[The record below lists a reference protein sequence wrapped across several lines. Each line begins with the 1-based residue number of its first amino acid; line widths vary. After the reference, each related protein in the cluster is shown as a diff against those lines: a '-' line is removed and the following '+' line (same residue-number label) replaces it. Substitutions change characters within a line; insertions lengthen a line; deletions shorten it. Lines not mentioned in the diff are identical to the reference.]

1 MSYLKDLD
9 YSVVQQC
16 MHCGMCLPTCPTYME
31 TKLERNSP
39 RGRISLMRAI
49 ADGQLEA
56 KKAFADEM
64 YFCLGC
70 LACETACP
78 AGVDYT
84 QLFEMA
90 RAEAE
95 RSPAE
100 QTPLRKLTRWL
111 LLDVLF
117 GQQWRLRLVG
127 RLLWLYQTMGL
138 QAAVRGS
145 GILRLLPASWR
156 ALEAK
161 TPTIKRH
168 FSPDLIAPLE
178 TPRDK
183 TPVRHRVGLLTGCV
197 QDLIYSD
204 VNRDTADVL
213 RANGCEVVT
222 PPSQGCC
229 GSLHA
234 HNGEYEMAKDYAR
247 RLLDHFDL
255 DRLDA
260 IITNAAGCGSHLKHF
275 DRLLKD
281 DPKYAARAAQW
292 SEKVRD
298 ISEWLVEID
307 FRAPA
312 KAGTEARVTYHDA
325 CHLCHGQKITV
336 QPRDVLAK
344 IPGLDVKP
352 LPESMW
358 CCGSAGIYNLIQPE
372 MADKLLQRKLDHIA
386 STGATVVAT
395 GNPGCLLQIQ
405 NGLAARGTKVAVVHP
420 VSLLA
425 KAYRAG

>member
-31 TKLERNSP
+31 TKMERNSP

-100 QTPLRKLTRWL
+100 QTPLRKFTRWL

-117 GQQWRLRLVG
+117 GQQWRLRFVG
-127 RLLWLYQTMGL
+127 RLLWLYQAMGL
-138 QAAVRGS
+138 QAMVRRS
-145 GILRLLPASWR
+145 GVLRLLPASWR

-178 TPRDK
+178 KPSIE

-213 RANGCEVVT
+213 RANGCEVIT

-298 ISEWLVEID
+298 ISEWLGSARYLSRRLPSLPRPED
-307 FRAPA
+307 HRPATGRTCENSRARRQGA
-312 KAGTEARVTYHDA
+312 ARVDVVLRQRG
-325 CHLCHGQKITV
+325 HL
-336 QPRDVLAK
+336 
-344 IPGLDVKP
+344 
-352 LPESMW
+352 
-358 CCGSAGIYNLIQPE
+358 
-372 MADKLLQRKLDHIA
+372 
-386 STGATVVAT
+386 
-395 GNPGCLLQIQ
+395 
-405 NGLAARGTKVAVVHP
+405 
-420 VSLLA
+420 
-425 KAYRAG
+425 